1 MDYLESSCSFS
12 KYCCCCSVTKS
23 YLTLCNHMDCSL
35 PGSSV
40 HRVLQA
46 RILEWDAISVS
57 RESSW
62 TRDQTCIS
70 CIRGRFFITEPPGK
84 RPSGPPYTV
93 HGKKGGAKKDSK
105 DLDWSNWKDLSAL
118 SSKTGRGAGRVD
130 VGARAGVRS

>member
-1 MDYLESSCSFS
+1 MSDSLQPHGLESSR
-12 KYCCCCSVTKS
+12 
-23 YLTLCNHMDCSL
+23 LLCPWDF
-35 PGSSV
+35 PGKNTGVGCHFLFQEIFMAQGSNPCTP
-40 HRVLQA
+40 A
-46 RILEWDAISVS
+46 PAGD
-57 RESSW
+57 
-62 TRDQTCIS
+62 
-70 CIRGRFFITEPPGK
+70 FFTTEPPGK